1 MICEFEKQ
9 TKDIKDPD
17 MNKLIEL
24 LKKPN
29 SKVAIVSDDGH
40 VLTDESTAQGLLEQM
55 IIYRDQDEREGWQ
68 DDRYTLS
75 VRIGSDEVYR
85 YHHCTS
91 TAEVLVQELQDELQD
106 N

>member
-9 TKDIKDPD
+9 TIDIKDPD

-24 LKKPN
+24 LKKP
-29 SKVAIVSDDGH
+29 
-40 VLTDESTAQGLLEQM
+40 
-55 IIYRDQDEREGWQ
+55 
-68 DDRYTLS
+68 
-75 VRIGSDEVYR
+75 
-85 YHHCTS
+85 CTS